1 MTALLKYDAA
11 CRAISEAK
19 TVDEVSEWI
28 DKAAAVR
35 EYGRRIK
42 NRQLEI
48 DAIEIR
54 VKAKRRRGELL
65 LEYKAAGRIRDGKPS
80 LANDGLPQITLEE
93 LEVTPNESSEEQ
105 KIALIEGSSF
115 DRLVARCRAYA
126 EAHPQKH
133 SFDVLRPPPE
143 GGPINGSRNIM
154 GSRQEPDDSLDYF
167 PTPPWATRALME
179 HVLPA
184 LGVRKFKSAWEPAC
198 GEGHIAEVLCE
209 YFSEVLASD
218 IFDYGFG
225 EQHEKWEQID
235 FLTYSKEGHPVA
247 DWLITNPPFDDKA
260 VQFVLRALDLSKVGV
275 AMFFRL
281 QWIPTKGRY
290 EKLFRDFPPT
300 LVSFF
305 TERVPLVKG
314 RWDPT
319 ATTAT
324 DYIWLV
330 WKHGEKPRAPLWIP
344 PGQRKALTR
353 PDDAERFTTQPVTK
367 KDHIICDEP
376 FDAQTGEIAA
386 EPSPIAVITP
396 ETERSQ
402 VSPEPNPDLDIPN
415 FLKIGDPNN
424 FRNGERNT

>member
-1 MTALLKYDAA
+1 MAIPLKYDAA

-65 LEYKAAGRIRDGKPS
+65 LEYKAAGRLREGKPKLS
-80 LANDGLPQITLEE
+80 SADDSLPQVSLED

-105 KIALIEGSSF
+105 KIAQIEGSSF

-167 PTPPWATRALME
+167 PTPPWATRALIE
-179 HVLPA
+179 HVLQH
-184 LGVRKFKSAWEPAC
+184 LGCAPLYSAWEPAC

-209 YFSEVLASD
+209 YFPDVLASD

-235 FLTYSKEGHPVA
+235 FLNYPEGGHPVA
-247 DWLITNPPFDDKA
+247 DWIITNPPFDEKA
-260 VQFVLRALDLSKVGV
+260 VQFVLKAFDLAKVGV

-281 QWIPTKGRY
+281 QWIPSKGRY

-300 LVSFF
+300 LVAFF

-314 RWDPT
+314 RWDPL

-330 WKHGEKPRAPLWIP
+330 WKHGEEPRAPLWIP
-344 PGQRKALTR
+344 PGQRKALTK

-386 EPSPIAVITP
+386 EPSPIAVIASDSELP
-396 ETERSQ
+396 PVNQ
-402 VSPEPNPDLDIPN
+402 HHQQ
-415 FLKIGDPNN
+415 
-424 FRNGERNT
+424 